1 MCVCMERAM
10 ERERDTYMY
19 TVYTHIYVYIHICMY
34 VCMYVYIYIYCET
47 ALDTIGPHIHVG
59 ATISSE
65 AFRPPIRRL
74 SSGGRAWQL
83 SLDKLRHR
91 IKALDSRAWDF
102 ASWVLPDR
110 VRQVAWVIGAP

>member
-10 ERERDTYMY
+10 ERERE
-19 TVYTHIYVYIHICMY
+19 THICILYIRIYMSIYTYVCMY
-34 VCMYVYIYIYCET
+34 VCMYIYFET

-83 SLDKLRHR
+83 SLDKLWHR

>member
-1 MCVCMERAM
+1 M
-10 ERERDTYMY
+10 ERERE
-19 TVYTHIYVYIHICMY
+19 THICILYIRIYMSIYTYVCMY
-34 VCMYVYIYIYCET
+34 VCMYVYIYCET